1 MSRQAESKVSVT
13 IMTTQPALQ
22 TMLVQSGSGAASIM
36 RAQEEHTAREEW
48 WTTGGK
54 QRPYHD

>member
-22 TMLVQSGSGAASIM
+22 KTLVLSGSRATSIM
-36 RAQEEHTAREEW
+36 RAQEEYTARQEW
-48 WTTGGK
+48 
-54 QRPYHD
+54 